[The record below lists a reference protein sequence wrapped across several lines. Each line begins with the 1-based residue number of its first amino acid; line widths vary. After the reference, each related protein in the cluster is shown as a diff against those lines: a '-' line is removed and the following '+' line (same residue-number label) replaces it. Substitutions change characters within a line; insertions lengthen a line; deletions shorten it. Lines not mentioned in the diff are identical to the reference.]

1 VQTVKKLPVRARPR
15 PYADPYRG
23 HEPWEGDSV
32 LSSWSVD
39 DKVNR
44 GQHLPIYQCQTA
56 SQVGF
61 LISWISLPT
70 KTMKIGTSRIKVISQ
85 Y

>member
-1 VQTVKKLPVRARPR
+1 MCFDLFLVEVQFVIYFHLPIIVQTVKKLPIRARPR

-44 GQHLPIYQCQTA
+44 LLYGEEA
-56 SQVGF
+56 STV
-61 LISWISLPT
+61 SLF
-70 KTMKIGTSRIKVISQ
+70 TMDMP
-85 Y
+85 

>member
-1 VQTVKKLPVRARPR
+1 VKKLPVRERPR

-44 GQHLPIYQCQTA
+44 YT
-56 SQVGF
+56 S
-61 LISWISLPT
+61 T
-70 KTMKIGTSRIKVISQ
+70 KNRSKHIRKPF
-85 Y
+85 